1 MQDKMKQILPRVQK
15 PARYTGGE
23 YNEIIKNKSEIQL
36 RLALCFPDTYEIGMS
51 NLGLRILYDTANSA
65 ESIWCERVFAP
76 WGDMEEQMRLERL
89 SLTALESGDD
99 VCDFDII
106 AFMLGYELS
115 YTTALNML
123 DLAGLPLRS
132 SERTTLTPL
141 VIAGGTCAYNP
152 EPMADFI
159 DLFLVGEGEEL
170 NIEVYDALL
179 KAKERGDDKA
189 EFLKAAAK
197 IPGVYVPSLYSVS
210 YNEDN
215 TVAGIEASIGA
226 PALVT
231 KRIIKTLDDAPFPIN
246 AIVPST
252 EIVHDRIS
260 LELFRGC
267 IRGCRFCQ
275 AGYCYRPAR
284 ARSAEK
290 LIEQGKAALAN
301 SGYNEITL
309 LSLST
314 SDYPHLL
321 ELCDGMLEYCQPRNI
336 SLSLPS
342 LRADNFSIDL
352 MNRVQKVR
360 KTGLT
365 FAPEAGTQRLRDI
378 INKNVTEEDLIN
390 TCRIA
395 FEGGWNSVKLYFMLG
410 LPGETDED
418 VVAIAEMANHVLF
431 TWRQHAKNKNRGV
444 KINISTS
451 CFVPKPHTAFQWEAQ
466 VTMAEYNRRVAL
478 LRENMKAKSVSY
490 SWHDAETGFIE
501 AVLSRGDR
509 RIGRV
514 LEHVVRSGGRLDSWG
529 DYFDFTRWM
538 TAFEACGIDP
548 AFYANR
554 ERISGEKLPW
564 SVVSTGVSEAFLLAE
579 RSASLEARITPDCEV
594 SCAGCGVAALY
605 DDGICP
611 KACSKDLSFEPE
623 R

>member
-1 MQDKMKQILPRVQK
+1 MQENIKRILPRVQK

-23 YNEIIKNKSEIQL
+23 WNEIKKDKATASL

-51 NLGLRILYDTANSA
+51 NLGLRILYDTANSMDGVA
-65 ESIWCERVFAP
+65 CERVFAP
-76 WGDMEEQMRLERL
+76 WGDMEEQMRAE
-89 SLTALESGDD
+89 SLPLFALESGDN
-99 VCDFDII
+99 VRGFDIV

-115 YTTALNML
+115 YTTAINML
-123 DLAGLPLRS
+123 NLAALPLRS
-132 SERTTLTPL
+132 SEREALTPL

-170 NIEVYDALL
+170 NLEVYAALMA
-179 KAKERGDDKA
+179 AKERGDTK
-189 EFLKAAAK
+189 ETFLKAAAQ
-197 IPGVYVPSLYSVS
+197 IPGVYVPSLYEVA
-210 YNEDN
+210 YNENN
-215 TVAGIEASIGA
+215 TIAEITALDGA

-231 KRIIKTLDDAPFPIN
+231 KRIIKNLDDAPFPTN

-275 AGYCYRPAR
+275 AGYVYRPAR
-284 ARSAEK
+284 ARSPEA
-290 LIEQGKAALAN
+290 LVAQGKAALQN
-301 SGYNEITL
+301 SGYDEITL

-314 SDYPHLL
+314 SDYPQLL
-321 ELCDGMLEYCQPRNI
+321 PLCDGLLEFCEPQGV

-365 FAPEAGTQRLRDI
+365 FAPEAGSQRLRDI
-378 INKNVTEEDLIN
+378 INKNVTEDDLIN

-418 VVAIAEMANHVLF
+418 VKAIAELANHVLY

-444 KINISTS
+444 KINVSTS
-451 CFVPKPHTAFQWEAQ
+451 CFVPKPHTAFQWEGQ
-466 VTMAEYNRRVAL
+466 IPMDEYKRRVAL

-509 RIGRV
+509 LLGKV
-514 LEHVVRSGGRLDSWG
+514 LEHVVQNGGKLDSWG
-529 DYFDFTRWM
+529 DYFDFNRWLA
-538 TAFEACGIDP
+538 AFEACGID
-548 AFYANR
+548 ATFYANR
-554 ERISGEKLPW
+554 ERGYDEILPW
-564 SVVSTGVSEAFLLAE
+564 SKISTGVAPQFLRLESEA
-579 RSASLEARITPDCEV
+579 AREGITTPDCRTK
-594 SCAGCGVAALY
+594 CAGCGANKLLHASGAC
-605 DDGICP
+605 DGTGVCDEIR
-611 KACSKDLSFEPE
+611 A
-623 R
+623 